1 MPTQPLQDWTTGF
14 CAASWPH
21 HEQRSGLCGFGDRPI
36 LHEAWRDPPPEP
48 QRSLPTREDVTVI
61 RIDRFRAAA

>member
-1 MPTQPLQDWTTGF
+1 MPTQPLPDWTSGVR
-14 CAASWPH
+14 AACWPEY
-21 HEQRSGLCGFGDRPI
+21 EQRSGLCGFGDRPI

-48 QRSLPTREDVTVI
+48 RRSLPTREDATVI